1 MQVDGEPWMQKKSTI
16 DLLYHGQVPMLSN
29 PTTQLQ
35 TAVSVMTES
44 LEWAKVNKIID
55 DEQYQLIFNQ
65 YQQRM
70 RSSIQ

>member
-1 MQVDGEPWMQKKSTI
+1 MQVDGEPWMQKKSAI